1 MRRAILPFALAFLA
15 PALAAAQPAAG
26 RCTLVFP
33 PNESTRSNLVRQ
45 PSGNYNAFIGG
56 GVFARCQGQD
66 VTLRADSA
74 EYYQDV
80 GIVYLLGNVRYEEP
94 RVTMTSR
101 RATYYQRD
109 ERVLAEGDVVTTMPS
124 GTVMRG
130 PRMDYYRAIAGVRAR
145 SRMIATGRPHTELV
159 EVDSLGRRQEP
170 VEIDANTIVTE
181 ADSLVYASGNV
192 EISRPD
198 VRATSDSAFLDSG
211 REYGRLMIRPVIRGQ
226 GERPFELRGRI
237 VELFSRNRALQRV
250 LASGNAQ
257 AASEDIDMAADT
269 IDMRLGGDRKLEVAY
284 AWGASRAHATSPT
297 SDIVADSIQILMPG
311 QRVSEVRAIGDA
323 VAHSTPDSTRVRAS
337 ERDWLRGETIVAYFD
352 TTAAPSPAPSDT
364 AAQRARIERL
374 VATGSAS
381 AFYHVTPQNPS
392 ASCPGINYARGR
404 EIVVH
409 FAEGQARTVTVH
421 EQAVGVYLD
430 PLPQPGDSVAADSAA
445 ADSTVA
451 AAPALPS
458 PRTPCA

>member
-1 MRRAILPFALAFLA
+1 MRRALLPFALGLLA
-15 PALAAAQPAAG
+15 PALAAAQPAGG

-33 PNESTRSNLVRQ
+33 PNPSTRSNLVRQ
-45 PSGNYNAFIGG
+45 QSGNYNAFIGG
-56 GVFARCQGQD
+56 GVFARCEGQD

-130 PRMDYYRAIAGVRAR
+130 PRMDYYRAIAGVRDR
-145 SRMIATGRPHTELV
+145 SRMIATGRPRTELV

-170 VEIDANTIVTE
+170 VVIVANTMVTE

-192 EISRPD
+192 QISRPD

-211 REYGRLMIRPVIRGQ
+211 REYGRLMKNPVIRGQ
-226 GERPFELRGRI
+226 GERPFELHGRI
-237 VELFSRNRALQRV
+237 IELFSRNRLLQRV
-250 LASGNAQ
+250 LASGDAR
-257 AASEDIDMAADT
+257 ATSEDIDMAADT
-269 IDMRLGGDRKLEVAY
+269 IDMRLGSDRKLEVAY
-284 AWGASRAHATSPT
+284 AWGPSRAHATSPT
-297 SDIVADSIQILMPG
+297 SEIVADSIEILMPG
-311 QRVSEVRAIGDA
+311 QRVTEVRAIGDA
-323 VAHSTPDSTRVRAS
+323 VAHSTPDSTRVRAT
-337 ERDWLRGETIVAYFD
+337 ERDWLRGEAIVAYFD
-352 TTAAPSPAPSDT
+352 TTAAPAAAADT

-421 EQAVGVYLD
+421 EQAVGLYLD
-430 PLPQPGDSVAADSAA
+430 PLPQPSDSVA

-451 AAPALPS
+451 AAPAPPS